1 MINYDYLE
9 TSIGLMEIV
18 CEDDFL
24 IGLKMVLEKNHI
36 VNENKISKNK
46 ISKKVKSQILEYL
59 NGSRKIFTIP
69 IKLNGTDFQKKVYE
83 ETLKIPYGSTKTYG
97 EIANSIGNPK
107 SMRAV
112 GMALG
117 KNPIWIIMPCHRVI
131 GKNNKLTGY
140 AGGIDKKLSLLK
152 LENPKIEIKE

>member
-18 CEDDFL
+18 CEDEFL
-24 IGLKMVLEKNHI
+24 IGLKLVLEKNH
-36 VNENKISKNK
+36 NECENKTSKE
-46 ISKKVKSQILEYL
+46 VKSQILEYL
-59 NGSRKIFTIP
+59 NGSRTTFTVP
-69 IKLNGTDFQKKVYE
+69 FKLNGTDFQKKVYE
-83 ETLKIPYGSTKTYG
+83 VTLKIPYGSTKTYG

-131 GKNNKLTGY
+131 GKNRKLTGY
-140 AGGIDKKLSLLK
+140 TGGIDKKLALLK
-152 LENPKIEIKE
+152 LENPEIEIKE

>member
-1 MINYDYLE
+1 MISYDYLE
-9 TSIGLMEIV
+9 TSLGLAEII
-18 CEDDFL
+18 CEDEKL
-24 IGLKMVLEKNHI
+24 VALKLVSEKTNSEC
-36 VNENKISKNK
+36 ENKT
-46 ISKKVKSQILEYL
+46 SKKVKSQILEYL
-59 NGSRKIFTIP
+59 NGSRKTFSIP
-69 IKLNGTDFQKKVYE
+69 IKLNGTDFQKRVYE

-131 GKNNKLTGY
+131 GKNRTLTGY
-140 AGGIDKKLSLLK
+140 AGGVGKKLSLLK
-152 LENPKIEIKE
+152 LENPEIEIKE

>member
-1 MINYDYLE
+1 MIKYDYLE
-9 TSIGLMEIV
+9 TTLGLMEIV
-18 CEDDFL
+18 CEDEFL
-24 IGLKMVLEKNHI
+24 IGLKLVLEKNHR
-36 VNENKISKNK
+36 VDENKTSKN
-46 ISKKVKSQILEYL
+46 VKSQILEYL
-59 NGSRKIFTIP
+59 SGSRKTFSLP
-69 IKLNGTDFQKKVYE
+69 FKLNCTDFQKKVYE
-83 ETLKIPYGSTKTYG
+83 ETLKIPYGNTKTYG

-140 AGGIDKKLSLLK
+140 AGGIDKKLSLLN

>member
-1 MINYDYLE
+1 MIKYDYLE

-18 CEDDFL
+18 CEDEFL
-24 IGLKMVLEKNHI
+24 IGLKLVLEKNHR
-36 VNENKISKNK
+36 VNENK

-59 NGSRKIFTIP
+59 NGSRKTFSVP
-69 IKLNGTDFQKKVYE
+69 FKLNGTDFQKKVYE

-97 EIANSIGNPK
+97 EIASSIGNPK
-107 SMRAV
+107 STRAV
-112 GMALG
+112 GMVLG

-131 GKNNKLTGY
+131 GKNRKLTGF

>member
-1 MINYDYLE
+1 MSSYDYLE
-9 TSIGLMEIV
+9 TTLGLIEII
-18 CEDDFL
+18 CEDESL
-24 IGLKMVLEKNHI
+24 IGLKLVSEKIHR
-36 VNENKISKNK
+36 ECENK

-59 NGSRKIFTIP
+59 NGSRKTFNIP

-112 GMALG
+112 GMALN
-117 KNPIWIIMPCHRVI
+117 KNPFWIIIPCHRVI
-131 GKNNKLTGY
+131 GKNNKLTGF
-140 AGGIDKKLSLLK
+140 AGGIDKKLSILK
-152 LENPKIEIKE
+152 LENPEIKIKE

>member
-1 MINYDYLE
+1 MNSYDYLE
-9 TSIGLMEIV
+9 TTLGLMEII
-18 CEDDFL
+18 CEDESL
-24 IGLKMVLEKNHI
+24 VSLKLVSEKTNR
-36 VNENKISKNK
+36 ESESKT
-46 ISKKVKSQILEYL
+46 SREVKSQILEYL
-59 NGSRKIFTIP
+59 DGSRKTFNIP
-69 IKLNGTDFQKKVYE
+69 IKLTGTDFQKKVYE

-97 EIANSIGNPK
+97 GIASSIGNPK

-131 GKNNKLTGY
+131 GKNRTLTGF

-152 LENPKIEIKE
+152 LENPEIETKE

>member
-1 MINYDYLE
+1 MIKYDYLE
-9 TSIGLMEIV
+9 TTLGLMEIV
-18 CEDDFL
+18 CEDEFL
-24 IGLKMVLEKNHI
+24 IGLKLVLEKNHR
-36 VNENKISKNK
+36 VNENKTSRE
-46 ISKKVKSQILEYL
+46 VKSQILEYL
-59 NGSRKIFTIP
+59 NGSRKTFNIP
-69 IKLNGTDFQKKVYE
+69 FKLNGTDFQKKVYE

-97 EIANSIGNPK
+97 EIASSIGNPK

-131 GKNNKLTGY
+131 GKNNKLTGF

-152 LENPKIEIKE
+152 LENPKIKIKK

>member
-1 MINYDYLE
+1 MIKYDYLE

-18 CEDDFL
+18 CEDEFL
-24 IGLKMVLEKNHI
+24 IGLKLVLEKNHRA
-36 VNENKISKNK
+36 NENKTSRE
-46 ISKKVKSQILEYL
+46 VKSQILEYL
-59 NGSRKIFTIP
+59 NGSRKTFTVP
-69 IKLNGTDFQKKVYE
+69 FKLNGTDFQKKVYE

-97 EIANSIGNPK
+97 EIANSIENPK

-131 GKNNKLTGY
+131 GKNRKLTGF

>member
-9 TSIGLMEIV
+9 TTLGLMEII
-18 CEDDFL
+18 CEDESL
-24 IGLKMVLEKNHI
+24 IGLKLVSEKIHREF
-36 VNENKISKNK
+36 ENKT
-46 ISKKVKSQILEYL
+46 SKKVKSQIKEYL
-59 NGSRKIFTIP
+59 NWSRKTFNIP
-69 IKLNGTDFQKKVYE
+69 IKLTGTDFQKRVYE

-131 GKNNKLTGY
+131 GKNRTLTGY
-140 AGGIDKKLSLLK
+140 AGGVGKKLSLLK

>member
-1 MINYDYLE
+1 MIKYDYLE
-9 TSIGLMEIV
+9 TTLGLMEIV
-18 CEDDFL
+18 CEDEFL
-24 IGLKMVLEKNHI
+24 IGLKLVLEKNHR
-36 VNENKISKNK
+36 VNENK

-59 NGSRKIFTIP
+59 NGSRKTFSVP
-69 IKLNGTDFQKKVYE
+69 FKLNGTDFQKKVYE

-97 EIANSIGNPK
+97 EIASSIGNPK

-131 GKNNKLTGY
+131 GKNRKLTGF

-152 LENPKIEIKE
+152 LENPKIKIKE

>member
-1 MINYDYLE
+1 MIKYDYLE

-24 IGLKMVLEKNHI
+24 IGLKMVLEKNHR
-36 VNENKISKNK
+36 VNENKASKE
-46 ISKKVKSQILEYL
+46 VKSQILDYL
-59 NGSRKIFTIP
+59 NGSRKTFNIP
-69 IKLNGTDFQKKVYE
+69 FKLNCTDFQKKVYE
-83 ETLKIPYGSTKTYG
+83 ETLKIPYGNTKTYG

-131 GKNNKLTGY
+131 GKNNKLTGF

>member
-1 MINYDYLE
+1 MIKYDYLE
-9 TSIGLMEIV
+9 TTLGLMEIV
-18 CEDDFL
+18 CEDEFL
-24 IGLKMVLEKNHI
+24 IGLKLVLEKNHR
-36 VNENKISKNK
+36 VNENKTSRE
-46 ISKKVKSQILEYL
+46 VKSQILEYL
-59 NGSRKIFTIP
+59 NGSRKTFSVP
-69 IKLNGTDFQKKVYE
+69 FKLNGTDFQKKVYE
-83 ETLKIPYGSTKTYG
+83 ETLKIPYGNTKTYE

-131 GKNNKLTGY
+131 GKNNKLTGF

>member
-1 MINYDYLE
+1 MIKYDYLE
-9 TSIGLMEIV
+9 TTLGLMEII
-18 CEDDFL
+18 CEDEFL
-24 IGLKMVLEKNHI
+24 IGLKLVLEKNHRA
-36 VNENKISKNK
+36 NENKTSRE
-46 ISKKVKSQILEYL
+46 VKSQILEYL
-59 NGSRKIFTIP
+59 NGSRKTFTVP
-69 IKLNGTDFQKKVYE
+69 FKLNGTDFQKKVYE

-131 GKNNKLTGY
+131 GKNNKLTGF

-152 LENPKIEIKE
+152 IENPEIEIKE

>member
-1 MINYDYLE
+1 MIKYDYLE

-18 CEDDFL
+18 CEDEFL
-24 IGLKMVLEKNHI
+24 IGLKLVLEKNHR
-36 VNENKISKNK
+36 VNENK

-59 NGSRKIFTIP
+59 NGSRKTFSVP
-69 IKLNGTDFQKKVYE
+69 FKLNGTDFQKKVYE
-83 ETLKIPYGSTKTYG
+83 ETLKIPYGDTKTYG
-97 EIANSIGNPK
+97 EIASSIGNPK

-112 GMALG
+112 GMVLG

-131 GKNNKLTGY
+131 GKNRKLTGF

-152 LENPKIEIKE
+152 LENSKIEIKE

>member
-18 CEDDFL
+18 CEDEFL
-24 IGLKMVLEKNHI
+24 IGLKLVLEKNH
-36 VNENKISKNK
+36 NECENKT
-46 ISKKVKSQILEYL
+46 SKKVKSQILEYL
-59 NGSRKIFTIP
+59 NGSRTTFTVP
-69 IKLNGTDFQKKVYE
+69 FKLNGTDFQKKVYE
-83 ETLKIPYGSTKTYG
+83 VTLKIPYGSTKTYG
-97 EIANSIGNPK
+97 DIANSIGNPK

-131 GKNNKLTGY
+131 GKNRKLTGY
-140 AGGIDKKLSLLK
+140 AGGIDKKLALLK
-152 LENPKIEIKE
+152 LENPKIEIK

>member
-9 TSIGLMEIV
+9 TTLGLMEII
-18 CEDDFL
+18 CEDESL
-24 IGLKMVLEKNHI
+24 IGLKLVSEKTHREC
-36 VNENKISKNK
+36 ENKT
-46 ISKKVKSQILEYL
+46 SKKVKSQIKEYL
-59 NGSRKIFTIP
+59 NGSRKTFNIP
-69 IKLNGTDFQKKVYE
+69 IKLTGTDFQKRVYE

-112 GMALG
+112 GMALN
-117 KNPIWIIMPCHRVI
+117 KNPIWIIIPCHRVI
-131 GKNNKLTGY
+131 GKNNKLTGF

-152 LENPKIEIKE
+152 LENPEIETKE

>member
-18 CEDDFL
+18 CEDEFL
-24 IGLKMVLEKNHI
+24 IGLKMVLEKNHR
-36 VNENKISKNK
+36 VNENKTSKE
-46 ISKKVKSQILEYL
+46 VKSQILEYL
-59 NGSRKIFTIP
+59 NGNRKNFTVP
-69 IKLNGTDFQKKVYE
+69 FKLNGTDFQKKVYE

-152 LENPKIEIKE
+152 LENPKIEIE

>member
-1 MINYDYLE
+1 MIKYDYLE

-18 CEDDFL
+18 CEDEFL
-24 IGLKMVLEKNHI
+24 IGLKLVLEKNH
-36 VNENKISKNK
+36 NECENKTSKE
-46 ISKKVKSQILEYL
+46 VKSQILEYL
-59 NGSRKIFTIP
+59 NGSRKNFNIP

-131 GKNNKLTGY
+131 GKNRKLTGF

>member
-1 MINYDYLE
+1 MSSYDYLE
-9 TSIGLMEIV
+9 TTLGLMEII
-18 CEDDFL
+18 CEDKSL
-24 IGLKMVLEKNHI
+24 VGLKLVSEKTHSDS
-36 VNENKISKNK
+36 ENK
-46 ISKKVKSQILEYL
+46 ISKKVKSQIKEYL
-59 NGSRKIFTIP
+59 NGSRKTFNIP
-69 IKLNGTDFQKKVYE
+69 IKLTGTDFQKKVYE

-117 KNPIWIIMPCHRVI
+117 NNPIWIIVPCHRVI
-131 GKNNKLTGY
+131 GKNNKLTGF

>member
-1 MINYDYLE
+1 MIKYDYLE
-9 TSIGLMEIV
+9 TTLGLMEIV
-18 CEDDFL
+18 CEDEFL
-24 IGLKMVLEKNHI
+24 IGLKLVLEKNHR
-36 VNENKISKNK
+36 VNENK

-59 NGSRKIFTIP
+59 NGSRKTFSVP
-69 IKLNGTDFQKKVYE
+69 FKLNGTDFQKKVYE

-97 EIANSIGNPK
+97 EIASSIGNPK

-131 GKNNKLTGY
+131 GKNNKLTGF

-152 LENPKIEIKE
+152 LENPKIKIKE

>member
-1 MINYDYLE
+1 MSSYDYLE
-9 TSIGLMEIV
+9 TTLGLMEII
-18 CEDDFL
+18 CEDESL
-24 IGLKMVLEKNHI
+24 IGLKLVSEKIHR
-36 VNENKISKNK
+36 ECENK

-59 NGSRKIFTIP
+59 NGSRKTFNIP
-69 IKLNGTDFQKKVYE
+69 IKLTGTDFQKRVYE

-112 GMALG
+112 GMALN
-117 KNPIWIIMPCHRVI
+117 KNPIWIIIPCHRVI
-131 GKNNKLTGY
+131 GKDKKLTGF

-152 LENPKIEIKE
+152 LENPEIEIKE

>member
-1 MINYDYLE
+1 MIKYDYLE
-9 TSIGLMEIV
+9 TTLGLMEIV
-18 CEDDFL
+18 CEDGFL
-24 IGLKMVLEKNHI
+24 IGLKLVLEKNHR
-36 VNENKISKNK
+36 VNENKTSRE
-46 ISKKVKSQILEYL
+46 VKSQILEYL
-59 NGSRKIFTIP
+59 SGSRKTFNIP
-69 IKLNGTDFQKKVYE
+69 IKLTGTDFQKKVYE

-97 EIANSIGNPK
+97 EIASSIGNPK

-131 GKNNKLTGY
+131 GKNNKLTGF

>member
-18 CEDDFL
+18 CEDEFL
-24 IGLKMVLEKNHI
+24 IGLKLVLEKNHR
-36 VNENKISKNK
+36 VNENKTSRE
-46 ISKKVKSQILEYL
+46 VKSQILEYL
-59 NGSRKIFTIP
+59 NGSRKTFSVP
-69 IKLNGTDFQKKVYE
+69 FKLNGTDFQKKVYE

-107 SMRAV
+107 STRAV
-112 GMALG
+112 GMVLG

-131 GKNNKLTGY
+131 GKNRKLTGF

-152 LENPKIEIKE
+152 LENSKIEIKE

>member
-1 MINYDYLE
+1 MISYDYLE
-9 TSIGLMEIV
+9 TSLGLAEII
-18 CEDDFL
+18 CEDEKL
-24 IGLKMVLEKNHI
+24 VALKLVSEKTNSEC
-36 VNENKISKNK
+36 ENKT
-46 ISKKVKSQILEYL
+46 SKKVKSQILEYL
-59 NGSRKIFTIP
+59 NGSRKTFSIP
-69 IKLNGTDFQKKVYE
+69 IKLNGTDFQKRVYE

-131 GKNNKLTGY
+131 GKNRTLTGY
-140 AGGIDKKLSLLK
+140 AGGVGKKLSLLK